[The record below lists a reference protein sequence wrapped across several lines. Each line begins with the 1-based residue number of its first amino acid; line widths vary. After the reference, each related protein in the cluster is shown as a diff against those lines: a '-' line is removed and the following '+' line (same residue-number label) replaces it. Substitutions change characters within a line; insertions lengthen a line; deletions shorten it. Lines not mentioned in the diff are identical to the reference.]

1 MTHTFHRLPG
11 QRGPWPLRLKK
22 RAGASLLGLCC
33 AFGAVPQALAQTQA
47 TGATAA
53 HGFSI
58 PAQSLAGALIAF
70 GQQSGQ
76 QVTVDPQLVKGVK
89 SPGVNGDMSNDAA
102 LAYLLQGTGI
112 GWGYQDGALIFHR
125 LPTAGNGPVT
135 LENTIVLGFTEEN
148 SFQGAT
154 VIDHKAIQAFP
165 GANGDITTL
174 LQMHPAVQFSSEQK
188 ASNTP
193 GEIDPADISINGA
206 KFYQNNFMID
216 GMSIN
221 NDLDPGAHGYNET
234 RQFDAAPSRS
244 HGIALDADLL
254 EEVKVYDSN
263 VPAEYGGFNG
273 GVVDAITRRPSQDLH
288 GKFSYA
294 MTQSAWTNY
303 HITAQDQEAF
313 DNASNEQYQPDFKK
327 TTLRGML
334 EGHLTDDFGAILSF
348 SQKRSVIPLHRYADG
363 YTSPNGDNEK
373 DQTRE
378 LDNYM
383 LKTYWNVNDR
393 LSLDASF
400 IKAPQESTYFREGY
414 INSGFTNIN
423 GGWQGSLKA
432 VWEGDSARWTHTVAL
447 SDLNSSR
454 TTEASDMIGWYYS
467 SVKNWGIPLSNTS
480 RSGEGSYG
488 DLDQSQ
494 RGIDYKLKA
503 EWQAFNWAGAEHQI
517 TSGMELSRT
526 EATWERKNQ
535 ATSALIG
542 KRDNVPTCLN
552 NDALC
557 SIGLMLNGTTRQ
569 WANTVNVY
577 GAGKLDLTE
586 TKYAFYVQ
594 DAIQIGKLG
603 LRPGLRFEGDDYMQD
618 QNLAPRFAGD
628 YDFFGDRSTVL
639 VFGVNRYYGRNL
651 FKYRLADGRQAFN
664 TRYTR
669 TTQDGAWTSIQGK
682 NLNKFSDLNV
692 PYDDEWTLGLDQ
704 VWLNTDFRLKYVH
717 REGKDKIVRATNR
730 VVGMGAAA
738 GYDTNYYTYTNVA
751 SSESDNLSLT
761 ITPKHEFKWLGTRS
775 SVQAAFDWSRTKDA
789 YGTYDSGVNEDQF
802 ADDDV
807 IYDGK
812 RMAYSEL
819 PASDFNRPWTARL
832 TTITEIP
839 QWNVTVS
846 NFFRYRGAYEQIIS
860 TGATQVIGDE
870 TLVVYDS
877 AEVKA
882 APTWDL
888 RVKWEIPTGKD
899 QALFAAVDVTNVT
912 DHVNEIVGKS
922 SSVVSYEVGRQYWLE
937 VGYRF

>member
-1 MTHTFHRLPG
+1 
-11 QRGPWPLRLKK
+11 
-22 RAGASLLGLCC
+22 
-33 AFGAVPQALAQTQA
+33 
-47 TGATAA
+47 
-53 HGFSI
+53 
-58 PAQSLAGALIAF
+58 
-70 GQQSGQ
+70 
-76 QVTVDPQLVKGVK
+76 
-89 SPGVNGDMSNDAA
+89 
-102 LAYLLQGTGI
+102 
-112 GWGYQDGALIFHR
+112 
-125 LPTAGNGPVT
+125 
-135 LENTIVLGFTEEN
+135 
-148 SFQGAT
+148 
-154 VIDHKAIQAFP
+154 
-165 GANGDITTL
+165 
-174 LQMHPAVQFSSEQK
+174 
-188 ASNTP
+188 
-193 GEIDPADISINGA
+193 
-206 KFYQNNFMID
+206 
-216 GMSIN
+216 
-221 NDLDPGAHGYNET
+221 
-234 RQFDAAPSRS
+234 
-244 HGIALDADLL
+244 
-254 EEVKVYDSN
+254 
-263 VPAEYGGFNG
+263 
-273 GVVDAITRRPSQDLH
+273 
-288 GKFSYA
+288 
-294 MTQSAWTNY
+294 
-303 HITAQDQEAF
+303 
-313 DNASNEQYQPDFKK
+313 
-327 TTLRGML
+327 
-334 EGHLTDDFGAILSF
+334 
-348 SQKRSVIPLHRYADG
+348 
-363 YTSPNGDNEK
+363 
-373 DQTRE
+373 
-378 LDNYM
+378 M

-400 IKAPQESTYFREGY
+400 IKAPQENTYFREGY
-414 INSGFTNIN
+414 INSGFTNVN

-503 EWQAFNWAGAEHQI
+503 EWQAFNWAGGEHQF

-526 EATWERKNQ
+526 EATWERKSQ

-542 KRDNVPTCLN
+542 KRDNVATCLN
-552 NDALC
+552 NDPLC

-669 TTQDGAWTSIQGK
+669 TTQDGAWTSVQGK

-730 VVGMGAAA
+730 VVGTGAAA

-860 TGATQVIGDE
+860 TSATQVIGDE

-888 RVKWEIPTGKD
+888 RVKWEIPTGND